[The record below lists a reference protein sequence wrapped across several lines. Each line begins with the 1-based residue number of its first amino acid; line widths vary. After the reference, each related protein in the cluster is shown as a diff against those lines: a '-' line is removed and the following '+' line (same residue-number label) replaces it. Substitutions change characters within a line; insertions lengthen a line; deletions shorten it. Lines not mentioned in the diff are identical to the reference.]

1 MQRLSIEPVRPEDVV
16 HVMDM
21 IAELA
26 AFERLEHLLQ
36 CTAAQLSSAL
46 FGPDKSIECLL
57 GWGEKDGQ
65 RVPVAYAVY
74 FHNYST
80 FLGRRGLYLEDLYVR
95 PAFRHRGHA
104 RAILSH
110 LAALALERGCGRFE
124 WTVLDW
130 NTAAQDVYR
139 SIGAEVLPEW
149 RITRMTGESI
159 KHLAGR
165 K

>member
-1 MQRLSIEPVRPEDVV
+1 MQRFSIESVHPEDVG

-26 AFERLEHLLQ
+26 AFERLEHLLE

-46 FGPDKSIECLL
+46 FGPDKSVEAVLC
-57 GWGEKDGQ
+57 WVEGEKE

-74 FHNYST
+74 FHNFST

-95 PAFRHRGHA
+95 PAHRHRGYA

-159 KHLAGR
+159 KQLAGR

>member
-1 MQRLSIEPVRPEDVV
+1 MARFSIEPVRPEDVG

-26 AFERLEHLLQ
+26 AFERLEHLLE

-57 GWGEKDGQ
+57 GWSEQDSR
-65 RVPVAYAVY
+65 RVPVAYAIF
-74 FHNYST
+74 FHNFST

-104 RAILSH
+104 RAILAH
-110 LAALALERGCGRFE
+110 LAALALERDCGRFE

-130 NTAAQDVYR
+130 NTGAQDVYR

-149 RITRMTGESI
+149 RITRMTGDSI
-159 KHLAGR
+159 RRLAG

>member
-1 MQRLSIEPVRPEDVV
+1 MQRFSIEPVRREDVC

-26 AFERLEHLLQ
+26 AFERLEHLLE
-36 CTAAQLSSAL
+36 CTAAELSSAL
-46 FGPDKSIECLL
+46 FGRDKCIEAVLCWIE
-57 GWGEKDGQ
+57 GNGG
-65 RVPVAYAVY
+65 RVAVAYAIY
-74 FHNYST
+74 FHNFST
-80 FLGRRGLYLEDLYVR
+80 FLGKRGLYLEDLYVR
-95 PAFRHRGHA
+95 PDHRHRGYA
-104 RAILSH
+104 RGILSH
-110 LAALALERGCGRFE
+110 LAGLALERGCGRFE

-149 RITRMTGESI
+149 RITRMTGDSI
-159 KHLAGR
+159 KRLAGR